1 MANFWNMNASLGKG
15 RSEEDR
21 NQNQRLH
28 GIQIVGCDRKSICFF
43 SVRGI
48 KRSGMGAADCCGGSI
63 HTAEGKLIEPLAEY
77 Q

>member
-1 MANFWNMNASLGKG
+1 MENFWNMNASLGKG

-48 KRSGMGAADCCGGSI
+48 KRSGMSADCS
-63 HTAEGKLIEPLAEY
+63 
-77 Q
+77 